1 MPLKSP
7 YDLADYFVLFPY
19 LPMRTKLSIAL
30 FGRSRY
36 VTTHSHNCQ
45 QPILSLHFCSI
56 SNYDVSSLNKTL
68 HDVVKC
74 GSLTSARHMFDEMPK
89 RDVVTWNIMISGY
102 SHNGFP
108 RKSLNLYSKMVSQG
122 IKENSSTFS
131 SILTISANAG
141 LFKQGV
147 EIHSRVVVLGCSMN
161 LHIVSALVNMYIKI
175 GFIDVA
181 FKLFYDLPKRNLP
194 VWNLVLRGICELGRS
209 GEFLRLY
216 SDMKLENVEPNG
228 LTFCYLIHG
237 CCKERL
243 VDKGRQLH
251 SHVIKTGWLESNIF
265 LANILVDFYS
275 ACGILVDANRAF
287 ECILPQDVITWNS
300 MVSVYAANDL
310 LHEAVRVLE
319 EMRLW
324 DKHPSAMSFVA
335 LLNLS
340 SRTKELLFGKQIHNF
355 VIKLGIDYGGVLI
368 QSALIDMYGKND
380 DIQGSITVFQCSRE
394 RSLEC
399 CNSMMTSLLHLGFL
413 QDVFELFS
421 WMVCEN
427 IVFDEVSLSSTIK
440 ALSLYS
446 SPSMDSCGLL
456 HCCAI
461 KSGFD
466 SDSMILCSLI
476 DAYSRSGQ
484 IRFSQQIFE
493 ALPSPNII
501 GFTSIIN
508 AYAQKGMG
516 YECLAVFEEM
526 IQKGLKPDKV
536 TFLCILLG
544 CNHSGL
550 VEEGKKIF
558 DSMRTLHEIIPDRRH
573 YSCMVDLLGRAGLVN
588 EAEELLMHA
597 SSEGDSVMWSSLL
610 RSCRIHQNEH
620 VGRRAAK
627 RLMDLEPEDPSF
639 WLQASNFYSE
649 IGEFETAVY
658 IREVAVARKLSRDIG
673 YSLIR
678 VPEYH

>member
-1 MPLKSP
+1 M
-7 YDLADYFVLFPY
+7 AWF
-19 LPMRTKLSIAL
+19 A
-30 FGRSRY
+30 RSRY
-36 VTTHSHNCQ
+36 VTTHSYNCQ
-45 QPILSLHFCSI
+45 QPTLPLQSCSL
-56 SNYDVSSLNKTL
+56 SNYDVYSLNKTL
-68 HDVVKC
+68 HDLVKC
-74 GSLTSARHMFDEMPK
+74 GSLTSACHMFDEMPK
-89 RDVVTWNIMISGY
+89 REVVTWNIMISGY

-108 RKSLNLYSKMVSQG
+108 RKSLNLYNKMISQG

-131 SILTISANAG
+131 SVLTISANAG
-141 LFKQGV
+141 LYNQGV
-147 EIHSRVVVLGCSMN
+147 EIHSRLVVLGFSMN
-161 LHIVSALVNMYIKI
+161 LYIASALVNLYIQM
-175 GFIDVA
+175 GLLDVA

-194 VWNLVLRGICELGRS
+194 LWNLVLRGICELGRS
-209 GEFLRLY
+209 SELLRLY
-216 SDMKLENVEPNG
+216 SDMKLENVKPNG

-237 CCKERL
+237 CGKDRL

-251 SHVIKTGWLESNIF
+251 SHVIKIGLLESNIF
-265 LANILVDFYS
+265 LVNVLVDFYS
-275 ACGILVDANRAF
+275 ACGILIDADIAF
-287 ECILPQDVITWNS
+287 ECIPPQDVITWNS

-324 DKHPSAMSFVA
+324 DKRPSAMSFIA

-340 SRTKELLFGKQIHNF
+340 SRRKELLFGKQIHNL
-355 VIKLGIDYGGVLI
+355 VIKLGVNYGSVLI

-380 DIQGSITVFQCSRE
+380 EIQSSITVFQCSRN

-421 WMVCEN
+421 RMVREN

-446 SPSMDSCGLL
+446 SPSLDNCGLL

-461 KSGFD
+461 KSGLA
-466 SDSMILCSLI
+466 SDSMVLCSLI

-484 IRFSQQIFE
+484 IRFAKQIFE

-508 AYAQKGMG
+508 AYARKGMG
-516 YECLAVFEEM
+516 VKCLAVFEEM

-536 TFLCILLG
+536 TFLCILSG

-558 DSMRTLHEIIPDRRH
+558 DSMRTIHEVYPDRWH

-597 SSEGDSVMWSSLL
+597 SSTGDSVMWSSLL

-627 RLMDLEPEDPSF
+627 RLMDLEPEDASF

-649 IGEFETAVY
+649 IGEFETAIY
-658 IREVAVARKLSRDIG
+658 IREVAVARKMSRDIG

-678 VPEYH
+678 VHECH

>member
-1 MPLKSP
+1 
-7 YDLADYFVLFPY
+7 
-19 LPMRTKLSIAL
+19 MRTKLTMASFA
-30 FGRSRY
+30 RSRY
-36 VTTHSHNCQ
+36 VTTNSHNCQ
-45 QPILSLHFCSI
+45 LCTLPLHFNSL
-56 SNYDVSSLNKTL
+56 SNYDVSSTNKIL
-68 HDVVKC
+68 HDVVKY
-74 GSLTSARHMFDEMPK
+74 GSLTSARHMFDEMTK

-108 RKSLNLYSKMVSQG
+108 RKSLHLYNKMVSNG
-122 IKENSSTFS
+122 IIENSSTFS

-161 LHIVSALVNMYIKI
+161 LYVASSLINMYIKM
-175 GFIDVA
+175 GFIDFS
-181 FKLFYDLPKRNLP
+181 FKLFYDLPKRTLP
-194 VWNLVLRGICELGRS
+194 IWNLVLGGICELGRLS
-209 GEFLRLY
+209 EFLRLY
-216 SDMKLENVEPNG
+216 SDMKMENVEPNG
-228 LTFCYLIHG
+228 LTFCYLING
-237 CCKERL
+237 CCKEIL
-243 VDKGRQLH
+243 VDEGRQLH
-251 SHVIKTGWLESNIF
+251 SHVIKTGWLGSNFF
-265 LANILVDFYS
+265 LANVLVDFYS
-275 ACGILVDANRAF
+275 ACGILVDADKAF
-287 ECILPQDVITWNS
+287 ECIPPQDVISWNS

-310 LHEAVRVLE
+310 LREAVRALE

-324 DKHPSAMSFVA
+324 DKNPSSMSFVA

-340 SRTKELLFGKQIHNF
+340 SRGKELLFGKQIHNF
-355 VIKLGIDYGGVLI
+355 VIKLGFDCGSVLI

-380 DIQGSITVFQCSRE
+380 DIQSSITVFRCSRE

-413 QDVFELFS
+413 HDVFELFS
-421 WMVCEN
+421 QMGCEN

-446 SPSMDSCGLL
+446 SPSLDNCCLF

-466 SDSMILCSLI
+466 SDSMVLCSLI
-476 DAYSRSGQ
+476 DAYSRSGH

-493 ALPSPNII
+493 ALRSPNIF

-550 VEEGKKIF
+550 VEEGKRIF
-558 DSMRTLHEIIPDRRH
+558 DSMRTLHDVYPDRRH

-649 IGEFETAVY
+649 IGEFEAAVY
-658 IREVAVARKLSRDIG
+658 IREVAVARKMSRDIG

-678 VPEYH
+678 VHEFH